1 MKKTK
6 VALAVTA
13 LVFGLTACVPAPAPN
28 PPAGGGESSP
38 ASDGGGAVTSPGSE
52 TQGGGA
58 VTSPGSETQ
67 GGGTQ
72 TDSGGDTSGGGEAT
86 DEAKFGDTYR
96 FEDGLQITI
105 GKPTAPVFENK
116 YEEERAGNNVV
127 AIAVTIKND
136 TGESF
141 EPNKMSM
148 KMVSDGVEAST
159 FYGSNYRYPSATVR
173 AGKTFKFNQAF
184 EVENKKDLELEVSF
198 WDQLHD
204 TVFFVQE

>member
-28 PPAGGGESSP
+28 PPAGGGETAP
-38 ASDGGGAVTSPGSE
+38 ASDGGETQSGGVVTSPGGDE
-52 TQGGGA
+52 TQGGD
-58 VTSPGSETQ
+58 TETAP
-67 GGGTQ
+67 
-72 TDSGGDTSGGGEAT
+72 SGGDTSGGGEAT

-96 FEDGLQITI
+96 FEDGLEITI

-116 YEEERAGNNVV
+116 YEEERAGDNVV
-127 AIAVTIKND
+127 AIAVTIKNG
-136 TGESF
+136 TSESF
-141 EPNKMSM
+141 DPVQMRM
-148 KMVSDGVEAST
+148 TMVSDGVEAST

-184 EVENKKDLELEVSF
+184 EVEDKKDLELEVSF